1 MNITSFSELNLPES
15 ILRALDDMG
24 FSAPTEIQARA
35 IPSILAGTDI
45 IGKSHTGTGKTVAF
59 GVPSVMRTEPTGYTQ
74 TLVLCP
80 TRELAMQAEG
90 ELRKICKYTEDVR
103 VLAVYGGDP
112 ITTQIRQLKRG
123 VEIVVG
129 TPGRVMDLMR
139 RHALDLNELTL
150 AVLDEADEMLN
161 MGFREDIETIL
172 QATPTNRQTVF
183 FSATMPPEILEI
195 TGEYQNEPELI

>member
-59 GVPSVMRTEPTGYTQ
+59 GVPSVMRTEPTGCTQ

-90 ELRKICKYTEDVR
+90 ELRKICKYTEGVR

-150 AVLDEADEMLN
+150 AVLDEAERTRADR
-161 MGFREDIETIL
+161 G
-172 QATPTNRQTVF
+172 RQHC
-183 FSATMPPEILEI
+183 
-195 TGEYQNEPELI
+195 